1 MDDRYGTA
9 AGFRAYHIA
18 RGNDVP
24 AEAVD
29 DDVVNEWLLVGSEWL
44 DGRYQASFPGLK
56 VGMRAQLR
64 EWPRLSAFDI
74 YEYAILS
81 TSIPREVEAAT
92 YEAALRQGVA
102 AGSLSVDYTPG
113 KYKRAAV
120 DGAINVEFAGFNS
133 AFDTQKQIPIID
145 QILFPILTG
154 SGNVSA
160 LSGSAVRA

>member
-1 MDDRYGTA
+1 MDDFYGTA
-9 AGFRAYHIA
+9 AGFRVYHVA

-29 DDVVNEWLLVGSEWL
+29 DDVVLEWLLVASEWL

-64 EWPRLSAFDI
+64 EWPRNSAFDI
-74 YEYAILS
+74 YCYAIS
-81 TSIPREVEAAT
+81 SATVPREVENAT
-92 YEAALRQGVA
+92 YEAALRQGVE

-120 DGAINVEFAGFNS
+120 DGAVSVEYAAFNS
-133 AFDTQKQIPIID
+133 AWDTQKQISIVD
-145 QILFPILTG
+145 TILYPILTG
-154 SGNVSA
+154 NGNVSA
-160 LSGSAVRA
+160 LSGSTVRA